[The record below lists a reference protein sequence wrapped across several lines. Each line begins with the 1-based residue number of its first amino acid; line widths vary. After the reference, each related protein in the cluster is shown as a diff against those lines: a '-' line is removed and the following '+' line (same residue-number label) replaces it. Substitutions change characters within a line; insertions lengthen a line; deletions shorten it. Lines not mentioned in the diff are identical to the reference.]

1 MGPRGRLRAGGALVA
16 RGEFS
21 IVIAGLA
28 VATEPRIGPIA
39 TAYVLILVVLGPLTA
54 RWTEPAVGRLRGA
67 FRRKPGPRADPPPG
81 HEEIAEASEAGA
93 TTN

>member
-1 MGPRGRLRAGGALVA
+1 MA

-39 TAYVLILVVLGPLTA
+39 TAYVLILVIVGPLTA
-54 RWTEPAVGRLRGA
+54 RWTQPVVARIRKRRHRGGGV
-67 FRRKPGPRADPPPG
+67 PGGGGGVPVA
-81 HEEIAEASEAGA
+81 HEELPVVERASAVD
-93 TTN
+93 

>member
-1 MGPRGRLRAGGALVA
+1 MA

-39 TAYVLILVVLGPLTA
+39 TAYVLILVIVGPLTA
-54 RWTEPAVGRLRGA
+54 RWTQPAVEQIRKWRGKDDSPA
-67 FRRKPGPRADPPPG
+67 GKAGTGPAAPVPAPKEEPEPELAASADTP
-81 HEEIAEASEAGA
+81 
-93 TTN
+93 